1 MTGSASAYR
10 ASIQTY
16 GHGEADG
23 KPQFLLVGLFGNSQ
37 PVKQTALK
45 NKSKN
50 SELSTPSKKASNATQ
65 VAVVFRF

>member
-1 MTGSASAYR
+1 MAMVKPMV
-10 ASIQTY
+10 
-16 GHGEADG
+16 

-50 SELSTPSKKASNATQ
+50 SALSTPSKKGLTFPQSQHRT
-65 VAVVFRF
+65 RPKLL